1 MSPRA
6 PEPLP
11 PERFQE
17 LLADS
22 ADRFGYSQ
30 KASWASLSRYLSE
43 LTRWR
48 RSMNL
53 TGDLSPEGLAD
64 HAMESVLGA
73 NLIAHGAR
81 VIDVGSGAGFPGL
94 PIGIARSDIV
104 MSLLE
109 PRSKRAA
116 FLRHVVRDL
125 ALSNTRVIESRAEEV
140 GGQTFDV
147 ATVRAVGSP
156 GGWLRESDLLR
167 PAGAL
172 LAWTTEPEELGR
184 ALAPRFRLESCLP
197 VPGATKRVIAGYR
210 LQ

>member
-6 PEPLP
+6 LEPQP
-11 PERFQE
+11 PELFQG

-22 ADRFGYSQ
+22 ADRFGYSR
-30 KASWASLSRYLSE
+30 KVSWISLSRYLSE

-53 TGDLSPEGLAD
+53 TGDLTPEGLAD

-73 NLIAHGAR
+73 NLITHGAR

-94 PIGIARSDIV
+94 PIGIARSDV
-104 MSLLE
+104 AMSLLE

-116 FLRHVVRDL
+116 FLRHIVRDL
-125 ALSNTRVIESRAEEV
+125 ALLNTRVIESRAEEV
-140 GGQTFDV
+140 GGQTFDI
-147 ATVRAVGSP
+147 ATVRAVGNP
-156 GGWLRESDLLR
+156 GAWLRESDLLR
-167 PAGAL
+167 PGGAL

-184 ALAPRFRLESCLP
+184 ALHPHFHLESCLS
-197 VPGATKRVIAGYR
+197 VPGASKRVIARYR
-210 LQ
+210 FE

>member
-1 MSPRA
+1 MSQRA
-6 PEPLP
+6 LEALP

-22 ADRFGYSQ
+22 AERFGYS
-30 KASWASLSRYLSE
+30 KKTSWELVGRYLAE

-48 RSMNL
+48 RAMNL

-94 PIGIARSDIV
+94 PIGIARRDV
-104 MSLLE
+104 TMSLLE
-109 PRSKRAA
+109 PRTKRAA
-116 FLRHVVRDL
+116 FLRHIVRDL
-125 ALSNTRVIESRAEEV
+125 ALSNTRVLESRAEEM
-140 GGQTFDV
+140 GAQTFDV
-147 ATVRAVGSP
+147 ATVRAVGNP
-156 GGWLRESDLLR
+156 GGWLRDSDFLR
-167 PAGAL
+167 PGGVL
-172 LAWTTEPEELGR
+172 LAWKTSPRELDRG
-184 ALAPRFRLESCLP
+184 LSSRFELETSIQ
-197 VPGATKRVIAGYR
+197 VPGSARRVIAQYR

>member
-1 MSPRA
+1 MSQRA
-6 PEPLP
+6 LEPLP

-22 ADRFGYSQ
+22 AERFGYSERI
-30 KASWASLSRYLSE
+30 SWAALSRYLSE

-73 NLIAHGAR
+73 NLIVHGAR

-94 PIGIARSDIV
+94 PIGIARSDV
-104 MSLLE
+104 AMSLLE

-125 ALSNTRVIESRAEEV
+125 ALPNMRVVESRAEDV

-147 ATVRAVGSP
+147 ATIRAVGSP
-156 GGWLRESDLLR
+156 GSWFRDADFLR
-167 PAGAL
+167 PDGTL
-172 LAWTTEPEELGR
+172 LAWTTAPKELGR
-184 ALAPRFRLESCLP
+184 ALAPRFRLEDCLS
-197 VPGATKRVIAGYR
+197 VPGSSHRVIAR
-210 LQ
+210 FRSR

>member
-1 MSPRA
+1 MSQRA
-6 PEPLP
+6 LEPLP
-11 PERFQE
+11 PEQFQE

-22 ADRFGYSQ
+22 AERFGYS
-30 KASWASLSRYLSE
+30 KKVSWIPLSRYLSE

-73 NLIAHGAR
+73 NLIIHGAR

-94 PIGIARSDIV
+94 PIGIARSDV
-104 MSLLE
+104 AMTLLE

-125 ALSNTRVIESRAEEV
+125 ALANTRVLESRAEDV

-147 ATVRAVGSP
+147 ATVRAVGNP
-156 GGWLRESDLLR
+156 GSWPRDFDFLR
-167 PAGAL
+167 PGGAL
-172 LAWTTEPEELGR
+172 LAWTTSPQDLESTI
-184 ALAPRFRLESCLP
+184 APRFRLESCLP
-197 VPGATKRVIAGYR
+197 VPDSSQRVIALYR
-210 LQ
+210 SR